1 MTKVYGSK
9 TELNYYF
16 VNLHV
21 GKPLVKQS
29 LIVDTGSQSKVI
41 RIQIISMLKSQSQI
55 LQCDSSYLIRSMEQ
69 KNTLIGK
76 QLHA

>member
-1 MTKVYGSK
+1 MTKVYGST

-29 LIVDTGSQSKVI
+29 LIFDTGSQSKVI